1 MNHSR
6 DSWEKN
12 GSAMASRFTVH
23 DLLDRLEDGD
33 FGRSEVLSK
42 VEGTFSYLPEG
53 SLEPLEEQNL
63 EEKVDQEEDDSGEV
77 EASLQGLFG
86 SEEDLL
92 DL

>member
-1 MNHSR
+1 MNLSR

-23 DLLDRLEDGD
+23 NLLDRLEDGD
-33 FGRSEVLSK
+33 F
-42 VEGTFSYLPEG
+42 
-53 SLEPLEEQNL
+53 
-63 EEKVDQEEDDSGEV
+63 DSGEV